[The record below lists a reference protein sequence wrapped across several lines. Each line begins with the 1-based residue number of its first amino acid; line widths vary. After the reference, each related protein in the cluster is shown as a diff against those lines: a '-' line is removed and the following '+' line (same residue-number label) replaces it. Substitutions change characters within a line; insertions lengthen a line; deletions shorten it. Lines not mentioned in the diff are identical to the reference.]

1 MSRRFDLIA
10 RQRHDGPH
18 TRIAVQLIVPSTL
31 GPIADAN
38 PQPHP
43 CWVYRVSC
51 WQGVPWEDETA
62 LLLLGGLLWSFVS
75 W

>member
-1 MSRRFDLIA
+1 MVL
-10 RQRHDGPH
+10 
-18 TRIAVQLIVPSTL
+18 TRIAVQLIVPPAETDRRCQF
-31 GPIADAN
+31 A
-38 PQPHP
+38 QPHP

>member
-1 MSRRFDLIA
+1 MTIRSDPLVRGTMVL
-10 RQRHDGPH
+10 
-18 TRIAVQLIVPSTL
+18 TRIAVHLIVPSTL